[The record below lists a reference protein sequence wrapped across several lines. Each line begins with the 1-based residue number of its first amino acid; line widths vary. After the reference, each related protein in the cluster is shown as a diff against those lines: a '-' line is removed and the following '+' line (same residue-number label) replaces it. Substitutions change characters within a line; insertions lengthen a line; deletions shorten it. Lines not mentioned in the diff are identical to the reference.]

1 MLIVGC
7 DMWTWRKFVHRF
19 AMSFFV
25 LFGLMST
32 FLPIWSD
39 FDGDPLTI
47 ENSCA
52 YIQLRTE
59 TVQKA
64 LQANDRSIKRAL
76 PVSYWSMGFFAA
88 DPASIETYT
97 DPSAHLAEA
106 QKSPPPIR
114 C

>member
-1 MLIVGC
+1 
-7 DMWTWRKFVHRF
+7 
-19 AMSFFV
+19 MSFFL
-25 LFGLMST
+25 LFGMMST

-52 YIQLRTE
+52 YVQLRTD

-64 LQANDRSIKRAL
+64 LQANDRSIRRAL
-76 PVSYWSMGFFAA
+76 AESYWDMGFFAT
-88 DPASIETYT
+88 DGIDGHASGH
-97 DPSAHLAEA
+97 PSEHLSEA
-106 QKSPPPIR
+106 PKSPPPIR

>member
-1 MLIVGC
+1 
-7 DMWTWRKFVHRF
+7 MWTWRKFVYRF
-19 AMSFFV
+19 SMGFFL
-25 LFGLMST
+25 LFGMMST

-52 YIQLRTE
+52 YVQLRTD

-64 LQANDRSIKRAL
+64 LQANDRSIRRAL
-76 PVSYWSMGFFAA
+76 PVSYWAMGFFAA
-88 DPASIETYT
+88 SDSNVNMHSHSSE
-97 DPSAHLAEA
+97 HLPEVP
-106 QKSPPPIR
+106 KSPPPIR